1 MNNQQLHIRRFKLYT
16 NQEGYADP
24 TAGEALARIEREE
37 QSRAQAKRFEVVK
50 YKLAWTNPRMF
61 CSTRYRRDDSGNQ
74 KNRQHQ
80 R

>member
-1 MNNQQLHIRRFKLYT
+1 MNNLQLHIRRFKLYR

-24 TAGEALARIEREE
+24 TAGAALAHIEREE

-50 YKLAWTNPRMF
+50 YKLAWTNPRML
-61 CSTRYRRDDSGNQ
+61 CSTSYRRNYSGNQ
-74 KNRQHQ
+74 KNWQHQ